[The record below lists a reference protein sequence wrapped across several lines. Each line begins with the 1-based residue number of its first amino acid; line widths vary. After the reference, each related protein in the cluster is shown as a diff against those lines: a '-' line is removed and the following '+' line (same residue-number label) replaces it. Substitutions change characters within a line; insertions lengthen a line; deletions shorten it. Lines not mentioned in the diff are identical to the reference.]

1 VAVLMF
7 VDGVLRSHTGSPI
20 YQGLALYRLFNDS
33 NRVVLLC
40 EHKAKDDRWL
50 REHKINKLDDLIDR
64 SIPSMT
70 DFPEWR
76 QVEYCR
82 GQGAIDMVV
91 TSNPELA
98 KKLLEVGVTA
108 LVFMQPSYIEEKFR
122 PDSREGRK
130 TWGEIQAEIR
140 LQQDSILED
149 ARLKN

>member
-1 VAVLMF
+1 MAVLMF

-40 EHKAKDDRWL
+40 EHRAKDDRWL

-98 KKLLEVGVTA
+98 KKLLEVGLQPWSLCNLLTLRRSFAQTA
-108 LVFMQPSYIEEKFR
+108 VR
-122 PDSREGRK
+122 G
-130 TWGEIQAEIR
+130 
-140 LQQDSILED
+140 
-149 ARLKN
+149 ARLGARFRLRFACNRIQS